1 MEDDHN
7 VINYLKPNNL
17 QRGKKKMFFS
27 ANSIPLDVHLVNP
40 NSIWPHNGSTKKL
53 NSEIECIS
61 CTTSRG
67 KNSKSLQRIKMK
79 EVGKRNK
86 KRVQIWISCA
96 TTENQIDKIKIMQ
109 KIKKALT
116 STLKTTISPARIG
129 SLLIC
134 KNKISPCMSY
144 DCNYLAT

>member
-7 VINYLKPNNL
+7 AINYLKPNNL
-17 QRGKKKMFFS
+17 QRGKKMFFS

-67 KNSKSLQRIKMK
+67 KNSKSVQRIKMK

-86 KRVQIWISCA
+86 KKSA
-96 TTENQIDKIKIMQ
+96 NLNIMCNYREPDRQ
-109 KIKKALT
+109 NKNNA
-116 STLKTTISPARIG
+116 
-129 SLLIC
+129 
-134 KNKISPCMSY
+134 KNKKGTYINIKNNNLSSTNRIFTHMQEQNIS
-144 DCNYLAT
+144 LHVIWL

>member
-17 QRGKKKMFFS
+17 QRGKKMFFS

-67 KNSKSLQRIKMK
+67 KNSKSVQRIKMK

-86 KRVQIWISCA
+86 KKSA
-96 TTENQIDKIKIMQ
+96 NLNIMCNYRERDRQ
-109 KIKKALT
+109 NKNNA
-116 STLKTTISPARIG
+116 
-129 SLLIC
+129 
-134 KNKISPCMSY
+134 KNKKGTYINIKNNNLSSTNRIFTHMQEQNIS
-144 DCNYLAT
+144 LHVI

>member
-1 MEDDHN
+1 
-7 VINYLKPNNL
+7 
-17 QRGKKKMFFS
+17 MFFS

-67 KNSKSLQRIKMK
+67 KNSKSVQRIKMK

-86 KRVQIWISCA
+86 KKSA
-96 TTENQIDKIKIMQ
+96 NLNIM
-109 KIKKALT
+109 
-116 STLKTTISPARIG
+116 
-129 SLLIC
+129 
-134 KNKISPCMSY
+134 
-144 DCNYLAT
+144 CNYREPDRQNKKGTYINIKNNNLSSTNRIFTHMQEQNISLHVI